1 MFANNLH
8 AFNPWGLFHPAA
20 SAFASFKVI
29 AKLYLLQFGLQRERG
44 GEDAVFTVCKGAMGA
59 LGVADGVGGW
69 AEDGI
74 DAAAYSR
81 AFVRA
86 CQEAIESTE
95 GTEGGWSSC

>member
-1 MFANNLH
+1 M
-8 AFNPWGLFHPAA
+8 GL
-20 SAFASFKVI
+20 SAGRVAEHGTGVVCV
-29 AKLYLLQFGLQRERG
+29 QVERG
-44 GEDAVFTVCKGAMGA
+44 GEDAVFTLTKGSLGA

-86 CQEAIESTE
+86 CQEAIESTNGE
-95 GTEGGWSSC
+95 EGGWCPGAMGGGGGE